1 MRFFDNSSLSH
12 SPTTQRPHHLR
23 STQVPRW
30 KQRLASCS
38 LSFTALAITSAVAST
53 AAANDLPGQGISVQ
67 PVQTSVSEE
76 TFQTLIVAKALEQL
90 GYQVRPIQE
99 TEYASGYMALAN
111 GDATFT
117 AINWQPLHNDF
128 YANAGG
134 DDKFFRVGT
143 YVDNSAQGYLID
155 KKTADAHGIT
165 HLGQLKDPAIAKLFD
180 ANGDG
185 KADLTGCTPGWG
197 CEPVIEHQMDAF
209 ELRNTVSHNQGNY
222 AALMSDTITRYQQG
236 QPILYYT
243 WTPYWVSGVLVPGKD
258 VVWLEVPFSSL
269 PGEQKDIDSTLPN
282 GKNFG
287 FPLNHMSILAN
298 KEFAQA
304 NPAAAELFSIM
315 KLPIDDVSAQNLRM
329 QQGEK
334 SSADIARHADAWI
347 AAHQS
352 TFDGWI
358 EQAKQAANK

>member
-1 MRFFDNSSLSH
+1 MRFFDIFSLT
-12 SPTTQRPHHLR
+12 PTPNTTNGANLR
-23 STQVPRW
+23 TCSTT
-30 KQRLASCS
+30 ASAVLRISTCG
-38 LSFTALAITSAVAST
+38 LALATAVLATGAHAS
-53 AAANDLPGQGISVQ
+53 DLPGQGRSVQ

-76 TFQTLIVAKALEQL
+76 TFQTLIVVKALEQL
-90 GYQVRPIQE
+90 GYKVLPIQE

-117 AINWQPLHNDF
+117 AINWQPLHDDF

-155 KKTADAHGIT
+155 KKTAEQYNIT
-165 HLGQLKDPAIAKLFD
+165 NLGQLSDPKIAKLFD

-197 CEPVIEHQMDAF
+197 CEPVVEHQLDAF
-209 ELRNTVSHNQGNY
+209 GLRDTVSHNQGNY
-222 AALMSDTITRYQQG
+222 AALMSDTITRYQHG

-269 PGEQKDIDSTLPN
+269 PGEQKAIDSTLPN
-282 GKNFG
+282 GKNYG
-287 FPLNHMSILAN
+287 FPLNNMSILAN
-298 KEFAQA
+298 KEFAAA

-358 EQAKQAANK
+358 EQAKQAAQQ